1 MVVTRNQHKF
11 NKAWEKL
18 TEEKKKNSR
27 RIIRRT
33 AWKNKLT
40 PHLAYHAYHNYALR
54 SVAKLNR
61 IRQQF
66 VKKMFIKRILN
77 STYENMFG
85 KKISQW
91 PDQTMKLYYKKIKK
105 VFKNIYCKINV
116 QRIVSTI
123 KNAEPIEDIMI
134 MEAMQELNC

>member
-11 NKAWEKL
+11 NKALEKL
-18 TEEKKKNSR
+18 TEEKGKNSR
-27 RIIRRT
+27 RIIRCI
-33 AWKNKLT
+33 AWKEKLT
-40 PHLAYHAYHNYALR
+40 SHLAYHEYHNYPLQPE
-54 SVAKLNR
+54 AKLNR
-61 IRQQF
+61 SRQQF

-77 STYENMFG
+77 STYENIFG

-91 PDQTMKLYYKKIKK
+91 PDQKMKLYYKKIKK
-105 VFKNIYCKINV
+105 VFKKIYCKINV

-123 KNAEPIEDIMI
+123 KNTEPIEDIMI